1 MILRSWTGHA
11 PLDDPEAYASYL
23 LDVVRPQ
30 LDALVGFRG
39 LWLLRRPAEAS
50 VEYRVMTLWDSM
62 EAIRAFAGDEPER
75 AVVEPGA
82 RAVLAFFDSTVR
94 HYEVLA
100 APPGTPPV

>member
-1 MILRSWTGHA
+1 
-11 PLDDPEAYASYL
+11 
-23 LDVVRPQ
+23 
-30 LDALVGFRG
+30 
-39 LWLLRRPAEAS
+39 
-50 VEYRVMTLWDSM
+50 M